1 MKSILCPIV
10 EKSNRICIPVI
21 CRQYLTCKLFV
32 NDALGAR

>member
-10 EKSNRICIPVI
+10 EKSNRICIPLI
-21 CRQYLTCKLFV
+21 CRQYLARKLFV